1 MSKVVQFLENLG
13 RNPELLSE
21 QEYADAVAAL
31 QLDADAAAI
40 VLNRDAAGMAELLE
54 APPVTFCG
62 LVPAEEEEPLKEDEP
77 DDEGDRDTPDQQSA
91 ALAA

>member
-21 QEYADAVAAL
+21 QAYADAVAAL
-31 QLDADAAAI
+31 ELDADSAAA
-40 VLNRDAAGMAELLE
+40 VLSRDPLAMAELLQ
-54 APPVTFCG
+54 APGITFCG
-62 LVPAEEEEPLKEDEP
+62 LVPAEEEEPVKEDEP
-77 DDEGDRDTPDQQSA
+77 DEDGRDSPDQESA